1 MVWNDTSNRAFF
13 YFWVRLPCKINQT
26 CIRVL
31 PDKYKTCLWQVLKW
45 SGSCTTFG
53 SKMYNIGMK
62 DAVPLLHTLLQSTHR
77 LQPFQFRSQTPLQK
91 GIPAEGTILQL
102 VSDKLREGGAVVSA
116 LSALIL
122 HKFFVCFAYGYSTCE
137 WSLLYIRAAL
147 RKTRGESHSPPRWR
161 ILTSEVKVD
170 GILAYFKWING
181 SIAQKKLRVHLPQT
195 EILFILNRTSV
206 WSKYRLYWIRY
217 Y

>member
-1 MVWNDTSNRAFF
+1 MLIRSTPEQDIRYNTAFYLLQWLQKTVWQPMLWLPLSWWWGWKKRRNSVKQIQWLTLTLYIAVKTENLKLTIRMVWNDTSNRAFF

-102 VSDKLREGGAVVSA
+102 VSDKLREGG
-116 LSALIL
+116 
-122 HKFFVCFAYGYSTCE
+122 
-137 WSLLYIRAAL
+137 
-147 RKTRGESHSPPRWR
+147 
-161 ILTSEVKVD
+161 
-170 GILAYFKWING
+170 
-181 SIAQKKLRVHLPQT
+181 Q
-195 EILFILNRTSV
+195 
-206 WSKYRLYWIRY
+206 
-217 Y
+217 

>member
-1 MVWNDTSNRAFF
+1 MLNTIHFFRIKLCRLYLEIYSEFSFAAQNDTGSHFSSLLRQKRQNPTSLTKNWHSAFSLF
-13 YFWVRLPCKINQT
+13 SFARKRPCRRGYRLKALFCNLSLIS
-26 CIRVL
+26 
-31 PDKYKTCLWQVLKW
+31 
-45 SGSCTTFG
+45 SG
-53 SKMYNIGMK
+53 
-62 DAVPLLHTLLQSTHR
+62 R
-77 LQPFQFRSQTPLQK
+77 
-91 GIPAEGTILQL
+91 
-102 VSDKLREGGAVVSA
+102 GGAVVSA

-170 GILAYFKWING
+170 GILAYFKWINR
-181 SIAQKKLRVHLPQT
+181 SIAQKKLRFHLPQT